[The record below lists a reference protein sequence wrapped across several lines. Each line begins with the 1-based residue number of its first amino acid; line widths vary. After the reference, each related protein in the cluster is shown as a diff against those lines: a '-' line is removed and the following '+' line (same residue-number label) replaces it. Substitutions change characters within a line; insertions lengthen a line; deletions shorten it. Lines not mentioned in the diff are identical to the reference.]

1 MQFLNAGFLWAGFA
15 VLIPLIIHLFNFRRF
30 KTVYF
35 SDVRFLQNLKNST
48 RHRSVLKHLLILAAR
63 ILIIASLV
71 FAFAEPVISTS
82 GETGNKASKNAP
94 PVIYI
99 DNSFSMMNGKI
110 EGLNLENAKN
120 KALEIAGAFD
130 SQTPIMLIT
139 NGFLAQHNRLV
150 KADGIRDFL
159 QKLSPSPKVPTLG
172 QVIEKSLNNL
182 NLLDIE
188 QDTKKNIFIISDF
201 QKSICDFNKLQ
212 ADSNLTI
219 SLIPI
224 VNESVNNIYIDTAEF
239 LSPQRMKL
247 SQEEISV
254 TIANLSNDIAK
265 NVPIKLYINGSTKC
279 AETTDINAGEKKQ
292 ITLKYVNPEKSLVK
306 GRISITDFPV
316 SYDNDLFFS
325 YKIDTLK
332 KVLIIGENNSK
343 KYFNALFGK
352 DNNFKTDIVSENQ
365 EDINFNNYQSVIL
378 NSPEKISRT
387 LCGKIINFVSQG
399 GNVVFVPSFSGSV
412 EDYNYLLSSL
422 QCNVF
427 LSKDTLKCKISK
439 FNDKSPLLRN
449 AIKSVPENVEMPVIK
464 QCYNSSSNSYEGE
477 DIILESDSYKK
488 ILSANQYKGGRF
500 YVFYSPLNEKAGNLV
515 TDRLIVPILYNA
527 VTISQNYD
535 FSYYSVIGKDNGISV
550 KLDNYSEGKKV
561 FLKQEDS
568 LSEFIPRLSGPDGYG
583 NYKVFSEDAIQTPG
597 FYDLTIEGQKAATLA
612 YNYDKKESDLR
623 FENVEKVADDL
634 NSKGFKNVRII
645 NSENETFA
653 LTAVKEAEN
662 RPLWKVFIILALL
675 FGVCEILI
683 CRFL

>member
-1 MQFLNAGFLWAGFA
+1 
-15 VLIPLIIHLFNFRRF
+15 
-30 KTVYF
+30 
-35 SDVRFLQNLKNST
+35 
-48 RHRSVLKHLLILAAR
+48 
-63 ILIIASLV
+63 
-71 FAFAEPVISTS
+71 
-82 GETGNKASKNAP
+82 
-94 PVIYI
+94 
-99 DNSFSMMNGKI
+99 
-110 EGLNLENAKN
+110 
-120 KALEIAGAFD
+120 
-130 SQTPIMLIT
+130 
-139 NGFLAQHNRLV
+139 
-150 KADGIRDFL
+150 
-159 QKLSPSPKVPTLG
+159 
-172 QVIEKSLNNL
+172 
-182 NLLDIE
+182 
-188 QDTKKNIFIISDF
+188 
-201 QKSICDFNKLQ
+201 
-212 ADSNLTI
+212 
-219 SLIPI
+219 
-224 VNESVNNIYIDTAEF
+224 
-239 LSPQRMKL
+239 
-247 SQEEISV
+247 
-254 TIANLSNDIAK
+254 
-265 NVPIKLYINGSTKC
+265 
-279 AETTDINAGEKKQ
+279 
-292 ITLKYVNPEKSLVK
+292 
-306 GRISITDFPV
+306 
-316 SYDNDLFFS
+316 
-325 YKIDTLK
+325 
-332 KVLIIGENNSK
+332 
-343 KYFNALFGK
+343 
-352 DNNFKTDIVSENQ
+352 
-365 EDINFNNYQSVIL
+365 
-378 NSPEKISRT
+378 
-387 LCGKIINFVSQG
+387 
-399 GNVVFVPSFSGSV
+399 
-412 EDYNYLLSSL
+412 
-422 QCNVF
+422 

-464 QCYNSSSNSYEGE
+464 QCYNSSSNSYESE

-612 YNYDKKESDLR
+612 YNYDRKESDLR
-623 FENVEKVADDL
+623 FKNVEKVADDL